1 MNIDVDR
8 GAYCGAISM
17 NIALALVR
25 EVTRLPP
32 HHEGG
37 RHALL
42 YQDSSLGPSTEAF
55 GGSQVG
61 AGRWLNRL
69 DGLATDPIASKLHDL
84 SSALPEQVKQII
96 QQNLGTQGEV
106 ILTSSGAEAI
116 NHALK
121 GMAFRNRGG
130 RILISPRVPLPLRN
144 AALWLSRQ
152 GWQVANIGSEGDA
165 DIIAV
170 ELVDHETGGIRDIAA
185 LRHEYPNST
194 LIVEATAAVGRIPI
208 SNEGIDVLTMGFDYF
223 GALVT
228 SKGVRIDPLIHGGGE
243 QGGRR
248 GGHLPSILFSED
260 IFSLEGIEELDTV
273 LLEAINEHEF
283 IINSDRKRVPGILN
297 IQLPRVSAEA
307 VLVDL
312 ANEGV
317 YMSSSSGCTAS
328 TGMPSRILT
337 SMGLSEDEALS
348 SIRISIRNDNE
359 EQEIRHGIEIL
370 AKIVKGFQS

>member
-1 MNIDVDR
+1 VS
-8 GAYCGAISM
+8 A
-17 NIALALVR
+17 
-25 EVTRLPP
+25 
-32 HHEGG
+32 GG
-37 RHALL
+37 
-42 YQDSSLGPSTEAF
+42 
-55 GGSQVG
+55 
-61 AGRWLNRL
+61 WLNRL

-84 SSALPEQVKQII
+84 SSVLPEQVKQTI
-96 QQNLGTQGEV
+96 QQNLGTKGEV

-130 RILISPRVPLPLRN
+130 RILLSPRVPLPLRN

-152 GWQVANIGSEGDA
+152 GWQVTNIGSEGDA

-208 SNEGIDVLTMGFDYF
+208 SNEGIDVLTMGFDHF

-260 IFSLEGIEELDTV
+260 IFSLDGIEELDSV
-273 LLEAINEHEF
+273 LIEAVNEYEF
-283 IINSDRKRVPGILN
+283 IINSDRKRAPGILN

-359 EQEIRHGIEIL
+359 EQEIRNGIEIL
-370 AKIVKGFQS
+370 ARVVKEFQS